1 MLHSGRALMNPY
13 ETQLQPS
20 FILTTTDGE
29 VQEARIVG
37 EARIEITK
45 FGKFYVKEK
54 VQENGTLNVWVK
66 ELLRKP

>member
-1 MLHSGRALMNPY
+1 MNPY

-20 FILTTTDGE
+20 FKITTENGE

-54 VQENGTLNVWVK
+54 VQSDGTLNVWVK